1 MTSRCCSPGIVLDCD
16 PPYLISNGSY
26 NDGRRGFKDWTPL
39 EDRQLLGL
47 LDELD
52 RAKVR
57 FALSNVFVHKGM
69 TNEELIRWSQRYH
82 VLHLEQNY
90 ANCSYHAKDRSGNT
104 QEVLITN
111 YLPPL
116 SGE

>member
-1 MTSRCCSPGIVLDCD
+1 
-16 PPYLISNGSY
+16 
-26 NDGRRGFKDWTPL
+26 
-39 EDRQLLGL
+39 
-47 LDELD
+47 
-52 RAKVR
+52 
-57 FALSNVFVHKGM
+57 M

-82 VLHLEQNY
+82 VQRLEQNY

>member
-1 MTSRCCSPGIVLDCD
+1 MLAHSFPT
-16 PPYLISNGSY
+16 
-26 NDGRRGFKDWTPL
+26 RRSSD
-39 EDRQLLGL
+39 
-47 LDELD
+47 LD

-82 VLHLEQNY
+82 VQRLEQNY

>member
-1 MTSRCCSPGIVLDCD
+1 
-16 PPYLISNGSY
+16 
-26 NDGRRGFKDWTPL
+26 
-39 EDRQLLGL
+39 
-47 LDELD
+47 
-52 RAKVR
+52 
-57 FALSNVFVHKGM
+57 M